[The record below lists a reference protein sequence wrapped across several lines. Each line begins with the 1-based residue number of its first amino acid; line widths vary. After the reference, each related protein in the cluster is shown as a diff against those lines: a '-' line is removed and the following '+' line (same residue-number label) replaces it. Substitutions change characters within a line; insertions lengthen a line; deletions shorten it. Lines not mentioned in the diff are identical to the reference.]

1 MKNKYIVFSA
11 IGIELV
17 GLIVASIYLGQILD
31 EKINTKGLFLVAL
44 PMLCLAGWIFQI
56 VVLAKKLEKQKDV
69 GND

>member
-56 VVLAKKLEKQKDV
+56 VVLAKKLEKQKEV